1 MSTNEE
7 IRDDLVAH
15 DVDLHRLAGDVRN
28 RVERRYDELDSELRG
43 ILAKRNPHGA
53 LRRRTKQKR
62 LQEFQADARKAIVA
76 ANQDVHDLLRSTLK
90 GVARLESTA
99 VVDSIKESLA

>member
-15 DVDLHRLAGDVRN
+15 DIDLQRLAGDVRN
-28 RVERRYDELDSELRG
+28 QVDRRWNELDSELRA
-43 ILAKRNPHGA
+43 IIAKHNVQGAVNP
-53 LRRRTKQKR
+53 RTRKKR
-62 LQEFQADARKAIVA
+62 LRKFEIDAREAINSA
-76 ANQDVHDLLRSTLK
+76 TTDVHDLLRSALQ

-99 VVDSIKESLA
+99 VVDSIMESLP